1 MSGKDLIVG
10 RVPKNER
17 ETVGVRLLGQSQL
30 CDVRLSTM
38 ARGKHKTTASG
49 FNLEPASLPV
59 LIGLL
64 QRAHAQAC
72 AAGWCSHE

>member
-1 MSGKDLIVG
+1 MSRDLIVG

-17 ETVGVRLLGQSQL
+17 EAIGVRLLGQSQL
-30 CDVRLSTM
+30 CDVRLSTVK
-38 ARGKHKTTASG
+38 RGKHKATAGG

-64 QRAHAQAC
+64 QRAHAQAR
-72 AAGWCSHE
+72 AAGWCADG